1 MADALVKR
9 NDFDLLPALAR
20 KKWLQSQLQEK
31 KSSMFNL
38 KQALDKC
45 EQEIEDIKEGKMKKI
60 QFSMLVLADEV
71 RDMTAELNVVDLT

>member
-9 NDFDLLPALAR
+9 NDFDSLPALTR

-31 KSSMFNL
+31 KSSMFAL
-38 KQALDKC
+38 KQALDRC

-71 RDMTAELNVVDLT
+71 MGMTAELNVVDLT